1 MYIQDVDY
9 SVKSE
14 SKRRKRII
22 ILLHLRFGEK
32 KMVFQEQYDCTMI
45 ILCVEKK
52 KE

>member
-1 MYIQDVDY
+1 MNLR
-9 SVKSE
+9 E
-14 SKRRKRII
+14 ERII